1 MVAVL
6 SGASSP
12 HDAESEEAG
21 AEQRERGR
29 LGDLYL
35 RDANHAFRHYLE
47 RFYGSEPVEGA
58 SNVGRSPNGKVRRTK
73 RSGTDERGNSGET
86 ARVDPVKARMRI
98 RLAQQLED

>member
-6 SGASSP
+6 RDASSP

-35 RDANHAFRHYLE
+35 RDANRAFRHYLE
-47 RFYGSEPVEGA
+47 RFYGSEPVE
-58 SNVGRSPNGKVRRTK
+58 R
-73 RSGTDERGNSGET
+73 
-86 ARVDPVKARMRI
+86 
-98 RLAQQLED
+98 